1 MPYVTA
7 ITDRTAA
14 DIAAKTSKAYFNVAD
29 WDRIEDNS
37 IFVKDELITYAG
49 VVIVFTG
56 TTSAPTTSSFPDVG
70 TFNRLLENIE
80 YLRQAALSVI
90 PTLAG
95 QSGFNAVFFAWQA
108 GARYDAPDYQ
118 DVNQW
123 EKVIDLI
130 HATIGTYTSLRFRKA
145 RCGIAAANSG
155 LMWNNRFRS

>member
-49 VVIVFTG
+49 VVLVFTG
-56 TTSAPTTSSFPDVG
+56 TTSAPTTSSFPDVN
-70 TFNRLLENIE
+70 TFNQLLENIE

-90 PTLAG
+90 PNLAG
-95 QSGFNAVFFAWQA
+95 ESGFSAVFHDWVEGVQEV
-108 GARYDAPDYQ
+108 APDYQ

-123 EKVIDLI
+123 EKVMDLI
-130 HATIGTYTSLRFRKA
+130 HSRIGSYSSLRFRSA
-145 RCGIAAANSG
+145 RCGIAMANSG
-155 LMWNNRFRS
+155 LLWNNRFRS